1 MKIAYEAC
9 RRKVSIL
16 ELFIDAILK
25 TQRRA
30 GTKPIDGQPSDFSQY
45 ILASVRAGGMS
56 KMIKGSVRLQALK
69 AKLR

>member
-16 ELFIDAILK
+16 ELLIDAILK

-30 GTKPIDGQPSDFSQY
+30 GANPIDGQPSDFSQY
-45 ILASVRAGGMS
+45 ILASVRVGGMS